1 MLLELHIRDFALIDR
16 LHISFTSGFNVL
28 TGETGAGKSIIVD
41 ALHTVIGGRARSELV
56 RSGCDVAC
64 VEAVFEVADD
74 APARPLLVEMG
85 VLDDEDPDTVL
96 IRRDVYSNGRSRC
109 RINGHPVTVAQLAAV
124 GELLVDIHGQ
134 HDHQSL
140 LRPRNQLEL
149 LDAYGGSDLMALKG
163 EFARTWRR
171 LNALRAELA
180 QLLDSERERARRIDL
195 LRFQLGEIDGAGLR
209 VDEEEELEIRRRRLQ
224 NLVRLQGET
233 GRVYAA
239 LHEGADGVPA
249 ASDVLAEGTETIRA
263 LAELDPELEE
273 AVRLLDAAAVQVQEA
288 AGLLRRY
295 ADQLEAD
302 PDELEEVQARLA
314 VISELKRK
322 YGSNVAEVL
331 AFADELR
338 HELQLLEH
346 SESRTDELTK
356 EISALDQ
363 QASRLAAELSAK
375 RQQAKS
381 LLEEAVS
388 AELEGLHMGPG
399 RFVIELQRIA
409 DDEGLTV
416 DGVTWAATATGI
428 DRVEFLLSANPG
440 EPPRPLAKV
449 ASGGELSRVA
459 LAVKRIL
466 ASVDAVPTLVFDEV
480 DAGIGGRTAQ
490 AVAHRL
496 QAIAQTRQVL
506 CVTHLAQIAT
516 MGDNHLHIAKTTD
529 DTVTT
534 VRVTPLAG
542 DARVE
547 EIARMLAGVLTESTL
562 DHARELL
569 AMAET
574 TKTAS

>member
-416 DGVTWAATATGI
+416 DGVKWAATATGI